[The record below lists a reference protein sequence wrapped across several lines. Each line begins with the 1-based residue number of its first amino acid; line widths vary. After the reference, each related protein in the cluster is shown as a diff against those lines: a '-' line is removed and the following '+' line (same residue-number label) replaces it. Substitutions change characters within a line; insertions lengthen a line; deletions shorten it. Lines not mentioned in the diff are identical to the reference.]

1 MKLPY
6 LIQLKWHVSFV

>member
-6 LIQLKWHVSFV
+6 LIQLKWYVLFV